1 MCVRAR
7 VWKGFAF
14 LLLQSKVAFIHISLD
29 TDSSRGR
36 IRNLIK
42 KSFFFFFFR
51 SVGLMVA
58 SQISTVIDFIDWFS
72 LI

>member
-42 KSFFFFFFR
+42 KSFFFFLR